1 MTDIFGLNGKK
12 ALVVGGSAGIG
23 EQTVLRLAKCGCDVA
38 IGGRSRDLAD
48 AVGRQVVSMGR
59 QAFTVMGD
67 VTDPEST
74 ARMVAEADC
83 FFGGIDV
90 LVSIIGASHW
100 SPYCETT
107 TKFWDD
113 EQDLNLRHFFVLSRE
128 VAKVMVKRKTGGVM
142 TCVTS
147 IDGIQGAPNH
157 SAYGAA
163 KAGLIHLVKSTATEL
178 AQHGIRVNGVGPGWI
193 VTPRVHAT
201 ENSINIIRESG
212 VPMARMGQA
221 DEVADAILFMS
232 SDLSSYVTGQNLMVD
247 GGWSAASLLF
257 RA

>member
-1 MTDIFGLNGKK
+1 MDDIFGLTGKK

-23 EQTVLRLAKCGCDVA
+23 EQTVLRLGECGCDVA
-38 IGGRSRDLAD
+38 IGGRTRELAD
-48 AVGRQVVSMGR
+48 TVGRQVEGMGQR
-59 QAFTVMGD
+59 AFTVLGD
-67 VTDPEST
+67 VTDPESI
-74 ARMVAEADC
+74 ARMVAEADHLL
-83 FFGGIDV
+83 GGIDV

-100 SPYCETT
+100 APFCDTT

-128 VAKVMVKRKTGGVM
+128 VAKIMVRRQSGGVM

-147 IDGIQGAPNH
+147 VDGVQSAPNH

-163 KAGLIHLVKSTATEL
+163 KAGLIHLVKSMATEL
-178 AQHGIRVNGVGPGWI
+178 APNGIRVNGVGPGWI

-201 ENSINIIRESG
+201 ENSKTIISESG
-212 VPMARMGQA
+212 VPLARMGQA
-221 DEVADAILFMS
+221 DEVANAILFMS

-247 GGWSAASLLF
+247 GGWTAASLLF